1 MPHCTKCGA
10 MVADNAGFCPS
21 CGAAQAGTGGVASS
35 SAMTQ
40 TGMKENVAGLLCY
53 VLGWVTGLIFFFIDK
68 RSFVQFHAKQSIV
81 LFGGLQL
88 FASFWGCFSA
98 QLDGGG
104 LGGFSLASPY
114 SLFELA
120 GLVLWIVCMIKA
132 YQGERFRVP
141 VVADIAEQNLREI
154 LARFRSDG
162 SSLTLYS

>member
-1 MPHCTKCGA
+1 MRSHGGGQCGFLP
-10 MVADNAGFCPS
+10 N

-81 LFGGLQL
+81 IFGGLQL
-88 FASFWGCFSA
+88 IGVAVGVSFGVS
-98 QLDGGG
+98 LMTGGWT
-104 LGGFSLASPY
+104 GFSLGFAIY
-114 SLFELA
+114 RLLQLA

-141 VVADIAEQNLREI
+141 VAADIADKI
-154 LARFRSDG
+154 FGKS
-162 SSLTLYS
+162 

>member
-21 CGAAQAGTGGVASS
+21 CGAAQAGTSDVASS

-81 LFGGLQL
+81 LFGGLSVLRIILGL
-88 FASFWGCFSA
+88 FLGVSFM
-98 QLDGGG
+98 GGG
-104 LGGFSLASPY
+104 LGGFSLAVA
-114 SLFELA
+114 LFDLLYLA
-120 GLVLWIVCMIKA
+120 SVVLWIICMVKA

-141 VVADIAEQNLREI
+141 IVADFAEQI
-154 LARFRSDG
+154 FGKS
-162 SSLTLYS
+162 

>member
-81 LFGGLQL
+81 IFGGLQC
-88 FASFWGCFSA
+88 ASHHGGMAFRTSA
-98 QLDGGG
+98 SWTGGSADFRW
-104 LGGFSLASPY
+104 LRAYRLCLYLASV
-114 SLFELA
+114 
-120 GLVLWIVCMIKA
+120 VLWIICMMKA

-141 VVADIAEQNLREI
+141 SRGRLRGANLRKV
-154 LARFRSDG
+154 LVGFRR
-162 SSLTLYS
+162 

>member
-81 LFGGLQL
+81 LFGGLSVLRIILGL
-88 FASFWGCFSA
+88 FLGVS
-98 QLDGGG
+98 LMGGG
-104 LGGFSLASPY
+104 LGGFSLA
-114 SLFELA
+114 
-120 GLVLWIVCMIKA
+120 
-132 YQGERFRVP
+132 
-141 VVADIAEQNLREI
+141 VASI
-154 LARFRSDG
+154 
-162 SSLTLYS
+162 